1 MLKKGAERIE
11 KGDLNYRVQSNRQ
24 DELGELTESIN
35 HMADLL
41 QSMLEAKR
49 QLLMAISHE
58 LCTPITKAKLRL
70 EFMPESDEKEQ
81 LPEDIDEIDLL
92 ISDLLETERLNN
104 EHAALA
110 EESVFI
116 SEFVRGVS
124 EQFQDY
130 AGGLQIE
137 CPEEDREFLID
148 RLRMRLLITN
158 LLNNAIRHGKG
169 RPISVALLL

>member
-35 HMADLL
+35 HMADSL

-58 LCTPITKAKLRL
+58 LRTPITKAKLRL

-81 LPEDIDEIDLL
+81 LREDIDEIDLL

-116 SEFVRGVS
+116 SEFRGVS
-124 EQFQDY
+124 ERQFQDY
-130 AGGLQIE
+130 AGGL
-137 CPEEDREFLID
+137 RS
-148 RLRMRLLITN
+148 
-158 LLNNAIRHGKG
+158 NAPKKTENF
-169 RPISVALLL
+169 